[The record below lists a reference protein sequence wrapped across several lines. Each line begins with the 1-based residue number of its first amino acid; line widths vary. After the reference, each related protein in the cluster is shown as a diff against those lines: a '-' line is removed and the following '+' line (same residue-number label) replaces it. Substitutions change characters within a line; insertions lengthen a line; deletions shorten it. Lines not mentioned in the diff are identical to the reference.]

1 MLGNRKLA
9 VAVNTGGHSIKNKTQ
24 TAVINILHLFILIM
38 TCVSYLLCIHFQP
51 FKFKTVILYNKADEG
66 TGT

>member
-1 MLGNRKLA
+1 MLGKLA

-38 TCVSYLLCIHFQP
+38 T
-51 FKFKTVILYNKADEG
+51 
-66 TGT
+66 